1 MSSTSAAQV
10 DQAPP
15 TGENANVASAK
26 PGSDMGAF
34 LGTLATLL
42 RETIARFEQTTGRV
56 SDMVIAHT
64 GRADPDLVVA
74 LQDFDRLQQ
83 EFSALGEVLS
93 RMQVTTNGPWPSNV
107 PVADLEHE
115 LLKTVTIADL
125 KQRLSQHFEH
135 AAAAVEEPA
144 PADVDL
150 VAEY

>member
-1 MSSTSAAQV
+1 MSSTSATQV
-10 DQAPP
+10 DQVSPLN
-15 TGENANVASAK
+15 ENANAAVAK
-26 PGSDMGAF
+26 PGSDMSAF
-34 LGTLATLL
+34 LGTLAALL

-93 RMQVTTNGPWPSNV
+93 RMQVTTNGPWPSSV
-107 PVADLEHE
+107 PPADLEHE

-125 KQRLSQHFEH
+125 KLRLSQHFEH
-135 AAAAVEEPA
+135 AVVDEPV
-144 PADVDL
+144 PADVEL
-150 VAEY
+150 LAEF